1 MRTRRKDYT
10 PIGPTIN
17 LKMNTDW
24 LTQPTSDIE
33 EDKNLKADDGDENR
47 ETVDGNNNNNNGE
60 ENKKPVDREIKN
72 YNLETIPEQVKR
84 LGLGP
89 TMRQATINFIGKNVI
104 LETAAKTVHLAVEN
118 NKREKEKKRVAKK
131 QRDDAKQRLRKFQ
144 QDSSVSFKAFFKK
157 SNV

>member
-24 LTQPTSDIE
+24 LTQPTSE

-60 ENKKPVDREIKN
+60 ENKKPVDREIKK

-104 LETAAKTVHLAVEN
+104 LETATKTVHLALEN
-118 NKREKEKKRVAKK
+118 NKCKKEKKRVAKK